1 MNKSCISKSFLGDT
15 TSSIY
20 LMIVDKN
27 EKFTYLLGIILPE
40 CHVALNGFG
49 LNLPWMIS
57 SRRIFS
63 PLTLGPGSGG
73 VMIMTLRTTIK
84 ITNTITRNIL

>member
-1 MNKSCISKSFLGDT
+1 
-15 TSSIY
+15 
-20 LMIVDKN
+20 MIVDKN
-27 EKFTYLLGIILPE
+27 SRRKLVFQKFAYLLGIILPE

-73 VMIMTLRTTIK
+73 VIIMTLRTTIK
-84 ITNTITRNIL
+84 ITNTITRKIL